1 MKELKICM
9 SVIEV
14 TRKKSK
20 GRCIF
25 GHKVGD
31 KIVFDGRSVRGDICY
46 SALTVLL
53 PKVFAMRYDASFPW
67 AQDKDVVLNACPDV
81 ENPVFFE
88 IGRVKRKALAEQQK
102 KVIE

>member
-1 MKELKICM
+1 
-9 SVIEV
+9 
-14 TRKKSK
+14 
-20 GRCIF
+20 
-25 GHKVGD
+25 
-31 KIVFDGRSVRGDICY
+31 
-46 SALTVLL
+46 
-53 PKVFAMRYDASFPW
+53 MRYDASFPW